1 MLQEFRG
8 GCDALSS
15 GNSEEESERSP
26 KPEVWDE
33 AGGKVFYRVGGK
45 TVGICV
51 LLTGLRLSPFI
62 MGLGKPTRLTSQSKT
77 SETGSPLNLEPQRQ
91 Q

>member
-1 MLQEFRG
+1 MP
-8 GCDALSS
+8 
-15 GNSEEESERSP
+15 SP
-26 KPEVWDE
+26 
-33 AGGKVFYRVGGK
+33 AGTQGRNQNGHPNLMFEMKLVEKYFYRVGGK

-51 LLTGLRLSPFI
+51 LSAGLCLSPFI
-62 MGLGKPTRLTSQSKT
+62 MRLGKPTRLTSQSKT